1 VAPSTESGR
10 SSDLGRIVDVAA
22 AAIGSAIIAVAL
34 AMIWAARLSVPRE
47 LYVSELGALG
57 EPTAASFQVALVLV
71 AVGGALVAW
80 SARRIRSAP
89 RLLAAWTPS
98 VSLWVACAFFLAA
111 SQVTCTS
118 GCPLPV
124 GDTFTWRDFT
134 HTTLAVIAFAAA
146 CWAMLQTAFAKH
158 HRLMNLLS
166 LTAGLAVIV
175 LASVGGILSLLAV
188 GTVFGSKL
196 ELAATTVALSWLLL
210 FGTVV
215 ALEAAGV
222 RINRRMPV
230 QASLTRPVD
239 PA

>member
-1 VAPSTESGR
+1 MALSANRVR
-10 SSDLGRIVDVAA
+10 VIDVAA
-22 AAIGSAIIAVAL
+22 AATGAVLVAIAL
-34 AMIWAARLSVPRE
+34 AMIWAARVSVPRE

-80 SARRIRSAP
+80 SARRVRSAP

-98 VSLWVACAFFLAA
+98 VSLWIACAFFLAA

-124 GDTFTWRDFT
+124 GDTFTWRDFA
-134 HTTLAVIAFAAA
+134 HTTLAVVAFAAA
-146 CWAMLQTAFAKH
+146 CWAMLQTAFARH
-158 HRLMNLLS
+158 HRVMNVLS
-166 LTAGLAVIV
+166 LTAGLAVTV
-175 LASVGGILSLLAV
+175 LASVGGILSLLEI

-196 ELAATTVALSWLLL
+196 ELVATTVALSWLLL

-222 RINRRMPV
+222 RINRRMPGPLPLETP
-230 QASLTRPVD
+230 AD